1 MFNYIILA
9 LPSSAVLK
17 PVQAGLGKI
26 DSPYIKEFSFTMNS
40 FLLCFRQQTELAQ
53 ILITISTVWLLVN
66 NKSLTSKKLLFQ
78 KATMKIS

>member
-26 DSPYIKEFSFTMNS
+26 DSPYFREFFFHNEQFSS
-40 FLLCFRQQTELAQ
+40 VFLGNKQN
-53 ILITISTVWLLVN
+53 LL
-66 NKSLTSKKLLFQ
+66 KYLLLFQ
-78 KATMKIS
+78 QFGC